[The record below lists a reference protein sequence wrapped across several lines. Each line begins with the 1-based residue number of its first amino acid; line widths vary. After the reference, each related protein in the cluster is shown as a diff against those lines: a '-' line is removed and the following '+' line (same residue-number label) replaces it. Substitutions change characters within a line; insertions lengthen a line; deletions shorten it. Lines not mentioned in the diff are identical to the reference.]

1 MEEKK
6 VKVSRENWDYLVD
19 KLQYILADYLHGGE
33 SDEVIAKFENLL
45 EIDNPEEKKLNFL
58 PFNLEAAKAGKP
70 VYTRDGRKARIICFD
85 RKGDI
90 CPIIALVEENGME
103 VTKSYD
109 ENGRANYKNAD
120 NYDLMMLPEKKEMW
134 MNIYKGFTGYISGGG
149 LYDTKKEAKDAVK
162 DDKSYVTTTKV
173 YWEE

>member
-109 ENGRANYKNAD
+109 MNGRANYKNAD

-134 MNIYKGFTGYISGGG
+134 INIYEGTTGPAPGGY
-149 LYDTKKEAKDAVK
+149 LYDTEEEAKDAVNG
-162 DDKSYVTTTKV
+162 DENYVTTTKV
-173 YWEE
+173 CWEE